1 MKLPAE
7 LEPIIERFEKAD
19 KPFSEFEA
27 VDAIRNKI
35 REVDQTGRPITPEMK
50 AEWMAFD
57 FMANYPEDRN
67 TWYTYF
73 GPMMTWKTKEEKIVE
88 SPSIENIS
96 EAILDYW
103 GNRSQE
109 VTHPLL
115 RARYADL
122 VWDFS
127 KPVTKK
133 TPNVVFAQRA
143 IDSYLE
149 LITKAL
155 YEHAITGI
163 SYAKR
168 ALDLAISLNDS
179 KRIESVRDAII
190 KLEGEICEVEAP
202 GTWGFAFD
210 ILVGNSKAKLGDNQR
225 QVLIDRLEN
234 ILATV
239 ADAAESE
246 KTIEPFVGEHAG
258 LRLAAYY
265 RRTNKPEEVKRVLK
279 LYAKTFQ
286 VLSKK
291 AGPML
296 AHGWLRQVHE
306 NFSEYGLKEEA
317 EQLAVQLREL
327 GQEAKKDMREFS
339 HQIQIPVAEVEQFLN
354 QLLDGNLEQVFGR
367 VAAYFTPD
375 SKKVEEQVKKLA
387 EVAPLMSILSANI
400 MGNDGRDI
408 ATVGSVENDLEGR
421 VVLQMAQNL
430 QIESIFLQRAIEE
443 LAKRFGLGSQELIGE
458 LYKSPVFEESRRV
471 IIKKG
476 LDAFFL
482 GDHATAVHLLIPQ
495 IEQAFRQLLIL
506 CQRPTFKCNRQG
518 GHDLRVLDEI
528 LRDPAIVA
536 FFSESKA
543 GYLRVLLT
551 DRRGWNLRNNLCH
564 GITEPDSIG
573 QATSDRV
580 IHVLMIL
587 GWIRKRETVSSVNN
601 SIFI

>member
-1 MKLPAE
+1 MKLPVA
-7 LEPIIERFEKAD
+7 LEPIIESLEKAD
-19 KPFSEFEA
+19 KPFSEYGA
-27 VDAIRNKI
+27 ADAIRGKI
-35 REVDQTGRPITPEMK
+35 REVEQSGRPVTLEME
-50 AEWMAFD
+50 AEWMAFAFIAD
-57 FMANYPEDRN
+57 YPEEKN
-67 TWYTYF
+67 AWGTYF
-73 GPMMTWKTKEEKIVE
+73 GPFAVWKTKEGKTVE
-88 SPSIENIS
+88 SPSIDRVS
-96 EAILDYW
+96 DAVLDYW
-103 GNRSQE
+103 GERSRKA
-109 VTHPLL
+109 THPLL

-133 TPNVVFAQRA
+133 SPSVEYAQRA

-149 LITKAL
+149 TIAKSR
-155 YEHAITGI
+155 YEHEMTAV
-163 SYAKR
+163 SYPKR
-168 ALDLAISLNDS
+168 ALDLATSINDS
-179 KRIESVRDAII
+179 KRIEFARDAII
-190 KLEGEICEVEAP
+190 ELEGKICEVEAP

-210 ILVGNSKAKLGDNQR
+210 ILNNNSKAKLGDKQR
-225 QVLIDRLEN
+225 QVLIDRLEM
-234 ILATV
+234 ILAKV
-239 ADAAESE
+239 AAAADSE
-246 KTIEPFVGEHAG
+246 KTIEPFVGEHAA
-258 LRLAAYY
+258 LRLAVYY
-265 RRTNKPEEVKRVLK
+265 RKINRPEDVQRVLK
-279 LYAKTFQ
+279 LYAKAFL

-306 NFSEYGLKEEA
+306 NFSEYGMKEEA

-327 GQEAKKDMREFS
+327 GQEAKKEMREFS
-339 HQIQIPVAEVEQFLN
+339 HQIQIPVAEVDQFLN
-354 QLLDGNLEQVFGR
+354 QLLEGNLEQAFGR
-367 VAAYFTPD
+367 VAAYFTPNF
-375 SKKVEEQVKKLA
+375 KKVEEQVKKLA

-443 LAKRFGLGSQELIGE
+443 LAKRFGLGSQELVGE
-458 LYKSPVFEESRRV
+458 LYKSPVFEENRRA

-476 LDAFFL
+476 LDAFFSR
-482 GDHATAVHLLIPQ
+482 DHVTAVHLLIPQ

-506 CQRPTFKCNRQG
+506 FQRPIFKLNRQG

-536 FFSESKA
+536 FFSESKVA
-543 GYLRVLLT
+543 YLRVLLT

-580 IHVLMIL
+580 IHILLIL
-587 GWIRKRETVSSVNN
+587 GCIRKR
-601 SIFI
+601 